1 MKRKRNRYCLNSAIK
16 TVVSGDSTYR
26 NPVREERQDMKM
38 RKTSTINETLCD
50 EQLLREIAPIGN
62 IKPHEDYIRTG
73 TGYET
78 CVHIFEFP
86 GMLDDFWL
94 TDVCSFPN
102 SITTIGI
109 ETMDQTEVKKNLNK
123 SIEEQGSRKAFAK
136 DFSAYYNA
144 DAREKEMQKLFD
156 EISSMGEVIKAISI
170 RIFIAAKTKQALE
183 ERVAKTIKALEDGRQ
198 YRAGVFINEQ
208 EQEWKSIFYRI
219 SEQKKEAHAIE
230 ALPIKS
236 TLLAAGNAYH
246 YSCLEDEG
254 GDFLGETGC
263 GGNIL
268 FNEWLLNEVR
278 VNASAVVMG
287 NQRFG
292 KSTLLKLRIKS
303 RVLRGDYVRVFDVVG
318 EFTDLIRALGGRT
331 LDMSQFI
338 INLLEIFRSGDDEN
352 MNYARHLTKLRT
364 SYRFLAP
371 EAEVKEENEF
381 IEAAEELYKQWG
393 LQPDGEKQITGLPA
407 KMYPT
412 FADFL
417 TFIDEKMD
425 TLVSREYREMEKM
438 LVERKLVHLDSI
450 RSNLRTLVNTYG
462 RIFNG
467 HTSVDNM
474 KDVKALSYDIS
485 KLKEM
490 DSRIFDLELFNLLS
504 LSWDDAVTNGSLMKK
519 MWEEKKI
526 ALEDV
531 AHTSLFIDESHRTV
545 NTTKPFA
552 LDLLNIYLREGPKY
566 FCNMWL
572 ASHSIR
578 DFVPEG
584 STRENI
590 NKLKILFELAQY
602 KFIFRQD
609 RNVIPLLD
617 KVFQNALTPRQRER
631 IPTYVRGQNTLIISG
646 DKTLDF
652 KVYLSKE
659 DEALFKGGA

>member
-1 MKRKRNRYCLNSAIK
+1 
-16 TVVSGDSTYR
+16 
-26 NPVREERQDMKM
+26 M
-38 RKTSTINETLCD
+38 R
-50 EQLLREIAPIGN
+50 
-62 IKPHEDYIRTG
+62 
-73 TGYET
+73 
-78 CVHIFEFP
+78 
-86 GMLDDFWL
+86 
-94 TDVCSFPN
+94 
-102 SITTIGI
+102 
-109 ETMDQTEVKKNLNK
+109 DQ
-123 SIEEQGSRKAFAK
+123 Q
-136 DFSAYYNA
+136 
-144 DAREKEMQKLFD
+144 
-156 EISSMGEVIKAISI
+156 
-170 RIFIAAKTKQALE
+170 
-183 ERVAKTIKALEDGRQ
+183 
-198 YRAGVFINEQ
+198 
-208 EQEWKSIFYRI
+208 
-219 SEQKKEAHAIE
+219 KEAHTIE

-246 YSCLEDEG
+246 YSSLEDEG

-263 GGNIL
+263 GGNVL

-278 VNASAVVMG
+278 VNASAIVMG

-292 KSTLLKLRIKS
+292 KSSLLKLRIKS

-318 EFTDLIRALGGRT
+318 EFTDEIRALGGRT
-331 LDMSQFI
+331 LDMTRYI

-371 EAEVKEENEF
+371 EADVKEENEF
-381 IEAAEELYKQWG
+381 IEAAEELYRKWG

-407 KMYPT
+407 DTYPI
-412 FADFL
+412 FSDLLA
-417 TFIDEKMD
+417 FINEKID
-425 TLVSREYREMEKM
+425 AFVSKDYREMEKR
-438 LVERKLVHLDSI
+438 LIERKLVNLDSI
-450 RSNLRTLVNTYG
+450 RSNLRRLVNTYG
-462 RIFNG
+462 KIFNG

-485 KLKEM
+485 GLKEM
-490 DSRIFDLELFNLLS
+490 DTQIFDMELFNLLS
-504 LSWDDAVTNGSLMKK
+504 LSWDDAVTNGSIMKR

-526 ALEDV
+526 DLEEV

-545 NTTKPFA
+545 NATKPFA

-584 STRENI
+584 STSDNI
-590 NKLKILFELAQY
+590 DKLKILFELAQY

-617 KVFQNALTPRQRER
+617 RVFKNALTPNQRER
-631 IPTYVRGQNTLIISG
+631 IPTYMRGQNTLIISG

>member
-1 MKRKRNRYCLNSAIK
+1 
-16 TVVSGDSTYR
+16 
-26 NPVREERQDMKM
+26 M
-38 RKTSTINETLCD
+38 RKKKTSMVKDYLCD

-62 IKPHEDYIRTG
+62 IKHNEDYSRTG

-78 CVHIFEFP
+78 CIHVYEFP
-86 GMLDDFWL
+86 TKLEDFWL
-94 TDVCSFPN
+94 TDVCDFPN

-109 ETMDQTEVKKNLNK
+109 ETMEQSEVMKNLNK
-123 SIEEQGSRKAFAK
+123 SIQEQESRKAFAK

-144 DAREKEMQKLFD
+144 DAREKEMQRLFD

-170 RIFIAAKTKQALE
+170 RIFISAKTKQALE
-183 ERVAKTIKALEDGRQ
+183 ERVAKTIKALEDGHQ
-198 YRAGVFINEQ
+198 YRAGIFINEQ
-208 EQEWKSIFYRI
+208 EQEWKSIFYPIR
-219 SEQKKEAHAIE
+219 EQKKEPHAIE
-230 ALPIKS
+230 NLPIKS

-263 GGNIL
+263 GGNVL
-268 FNEWLLNEVR
+268 FDEWLLNEIR
-278 VNASAVVMG
+278 VNASAIVIG

-303 RVLRGDYVRVFDVVG
+303 RILRGDYVRVFDVVG
-318 EFTDLIRALGGRT
+318 EFTDLIRDLGGRT
-331 LDMSQFI
+331 LDMSRYI

-371 EAEVKEENEF
+371 ETEVKEENEF
-381 IEAAEELYKQWG
+381 IEAAEELYQQWG
-393 LQPDGEKQITGLPA
+393 LQPENGKQITGLPA
-407 KMYPT
+407 EKYPT
-412 FADFL
+412 FADL
-417 TFIDEKMD
+417 LAFIDNKIDE
-425 TLVSREYREMEKM
+425 LVSKEYKELEKM

-504 LSWDDAVTNGSLMKK
+504 ISWDDAVTNGSIMKR

-526 ALEDV
+526 SLEDV

-545 NTTKPFA
+545 NATKPFA

-584 STRENI
+584 STNENI

-617 KVFQNALTPRQRER
+617 KVFQNSLTPRQRER
-631 IPTYVRGQNTLIISG
+631 IPTYARGQTTLIISG

>member
-1 MKRKRNRYCLNSAIK
+1 
-16 TVVSGDSTYR
+16 
-26 NPVREERQDMKM
+26 M
-38 RKTSTINETLCD
+38 R
-50 EQLLREIAPIGN
+50 
-62 IKPHEDYIRTG
+62 
-73 TGYET
+73 
-78 CVHIFEFP
+78 
-86 GMLDDFWL
+86 
-94 TDVCSFPN
+94 
-102 SITTIGI
+102 
-109 ETMDQTEVKKNLNK
+109 DQ
-123 SIEEQGSRKAFAK
+123 Q
-136 DFSAYYNA
+136 
-144 DAREKEMQKLFD
+144 
-156 EISSMGEVIKAISI
+156 
-170 RIFIAAKTKQALE
+170 
-183 ERVAKTIKALEDGRQ
+183 
-198 YRAGVFINEQ
+198 
-208 EQEWKSIFYRI
+208 
-219 SEQKKEAHAIE
+219 KEAHTIE

-246 YSCLEDEG
+246 YSSLEDEG

-263 GGNIL
+263 GGNVL
-268 FNEWLLNEVR
+268 FNEWLLNDVR
-278 VNASAVVMG
+278 VNASAIVMG

-318 EFTDLIRALGGRT
+318 EFTDEIRALGGRT
-331 LDMSQFI
+331 LDMTRYI

-371 EAEVKEENEF
+371 EADVKEENEF
-381 IEAAEELYKQWG
+381 IEAAEELYRKWG

-407 KMYPT
+407 DTYPI
-412 FADFL
+412 FSDLLA
-417 TFIDEKMD
+417 FINEKID
-425 TLVSREYREMEKM
+425 AFVSKDYREMEKR
-438 LVERKLVHLDSI
+438 LIERKLVNLDSI
-450 RSNLRTLVNTYG
+450 RSNLRRLVNTYG
-462 RIFNG
+462 KIFNG

-485 KLKEM
+485 GLKEM
-490 DSRIFDLELFNLLS
+490 DAQIFDMELFNLLS
-504 LSWDDAVTNGSLMKK
+504 LSWDDAVTNGSIMKR

-526 ALEDV
+526 DLEEV

-545 NTTKPFA
+545 NATKPFA

-584 STRENI
+584 STSDNI
-590 NKLKILFELAQY
+590 DKLKILFELAQYKFIFRQDRNVIPLNMWLASHSIRDFVPEGSTSDNIDKLKILFELAQY

-617 KVFQNALTPRQRER
+617 RVFKNALTPNQRER
-631 IPTYVRGQNTLIISG
+631 IPTYMRGQNTLIISG

>member
-1 MKRKRNRYCLNSAIK
+1 MKRKK
-16 TVVSGDSTYR
+16 TVAEG
-26 NPVREERQDMKM
+26 
-38 RKTSTINETLCD
+38 LCD

-62 IKPHEDYIRTG
+62 LKSYEDHSRTG

-78 CVHIFEFP
+78 CIHVYEFP
-86 GMLDDFWL
+86 TMLDDFWL
-94 TDVCSFPN
+94 TDVCNFSN

-123 SIEEQGSRKAFAK
+123 SIEEQGSRKVFAK
-136 DFSAYYNA
+136 DYSAYYNA
-144 DAREKEMQKLFD
+144 ESREKEMQKLFD
-156 EISSMGEVIKAISI
+156 EISSMGEVIKAILI
-170 RIFIAAKTKQALE
+170 RIFVAAKTKQALE
-183 ERVAKTIKALEDGRQ
+183 ERAAKIIKSLEDGRQ
-198 YRAGVFINEQ
+198 YRAGIFINEQ
-208 EQEWKSIFYRI
+208 EQEWKSIFYRMRD
-219 SEQKKEAHAIE
+219 QQKEAHTIE

-246 YSCLEDEG
+246 YSSLEDEG

-263 GGNIL
+263 GGNVL
-268 FNEWLLNEVR
+268 FNEWLLNDVR
-278 VNASAVVMG
+278 VNASAIVMG

-318 EFTDLIRALGGRT
+318 EFTDEIRALGGRT
-331 LDMSQFI
+331 LDMTRYI

-371 EAEVKEENEF
+371 EADVKEENEF
-381 IEAAEELYKQWG
+381 IEAAEELYRKWG

-407 KMYPT
+407 DTYPI
-412 FADFL
+412 FSDLLA
-417 TFIDEKMD
+417 FINEKID
-425 TLVSREYREMEKM
+425 AFVSKDYREMEKR
-438 LVERKLVHLDSI
+438 LIERKLVNLDSI
-450 RSNLRTLVNTYG
+450 RSNLRRLVNTYG
-462 RIFNG
+462 KIFNG

-485 KLKEM
+485 GLKEM
-490 DSRIFDLELFNLLS
+490 DAQIFDMELFNLLS
-504 LSWDDAVTNGSLMKK
+504 LSWDDAVTNGSIMKR

-526 ALEDV
+526 DLEEV

-545 NTTKPFA
+545 NATKPFA

-584 STRENI
+584 STSDNI
-590 NKLKILFELAQY
+590 DKLKILFELAQY

-617 KVFQNALTPRQRER
+617 RVFKNALTPNQRER
-631 IPTYVRGQNTLIISG
+631 IPTYMRGQNTLIISG